1 MLDENGILKMPL
13 CQDNS
18 DDIPNENQLADGAL
32 PDKMEQMN
40 LMNNGS
46 SAEAGYE
53 HIPDDHAGITY
64 NQTLTNSTSDTPVE
78 DDKNWLSL
86 NELQMIKVI
95 VLVVVV
101 GILLLS
107 TCKIVFKTFSRYSGK
122 RPDHL

>member
-1 MLDENGILKMPL
+1 MMPL

-18 DDIPNENQLADGAL
+18 DNIPKENQLADGARSE
-32 PDKMEQMN
+32 KMEQMN

-46 SAEAGYE
+46 SSDAGYE
-53 HIPDDHAGITY
+53 YIPDDHAKILH
-64 NQTLTNSTSDTPVE
+64 NLTLTNNTSDATGE
-78 DDKNWLSL
+78 DDQHWLSL